1 MSVLD
6 KEKTILLVDDEET
19 TLRVLTKSLE
29 VWADGRYKIRS
40 AASAQQAIRTA
51 QKEKVHV
58 VVTDICMPEMTGLEL
73 IEEMQ
78 KMGQLPVSLI
88 ISGHSEFEYAQ
99 TAIRLGVLNYLVKPV
114 QKQKLIQS
122 VEEALAKEF
131 TQERAG
137 IMQKAADHSLTELE
151 QDQKQ
156 MTSPVQAGK
165 DFIDRHINRQMTL
178 KEVAEHI
185 HLNPSY
191 FSVIFKDQTGL
202 TFSEY
207 VTRKRIQKAK
217 QLLLTTTMPVA
228 EIAETAGYQTAKYFN
243 KIFKEY
249 EGLTP
254 GKYRKNHK

>member
-1 MSVLD
+1 MD
-6 KEKTILLVDDEET
+6 KERTILIVDDEET
-19 TLRVLTKSLE
+19 TLRGLTKSLE
-29 VWADGRYKIRS
+29 VWADGRFRIRS
-40 AASAQQAIRTA
+40 AASAREALQTA
-51 QKEKVHV
+51 QNEKVHV
-58 VVTDICMPEMTGLEL
+58 LVTDICMPEMTGLEL
-73 IEEMQ
+73 IKEMLQ
-78 KMGQLPVSLI
+78 TGQQPVSLI
-88 ISGHSEFEYAQ
+88 LSGHSEFEFAQ

-114 QKQKLIQS
+114 QKKKLIQS
-122 VEEALAKEF
+122 VEEALEKEF

-137 IMQKAADHSLTELE
+137 IMQKAADHSLADLE
-151 QDQKQ
+151 QEQKQ

-165 DFIDRHINRQMTL
+165 DYIDMHMDRQMML
-178 KEVAEHI
+178 KEVAEHV

-191 FSVIFKDQTGL
+191 FSVIFKEQTGL

-217 QLLLTTTMPVA
+217 QLLLTTSIPVA

-254 GKYRKNHK
+254 GQFRRNHK